1 MSLLEE
7 LPTDLRDAIADRYVL
22 ETQAGSGGMAF
33 VYRARDVRH
42 NRNVALKVLRP
53 YLSASLGPDR
63 FKREIDIAAR
73 LQHPNILPVFDSGE
87 AAGSLYYVMPFIEG
101 GSLRSHLVERGT
113 LPIEEALRI
122 TCEVGDALAWAHK
135 SGVMHRDIKPENILF
150 SAGHA
155 LVADFGIARAL
166 VGSDNSEG
174 MTQPGFGLGTPE
186 YMSPEQ
192 AFGEPNVDGR
202 TDLYAL
208 ACMFYE
214 MLTGSPPFHG
224 PATALLLQKTTRNAP
239 PPRVPLPL
247 AAHIEHTLLRALSR
261 DPDDRFASVD
271 DFIKSLSSASGEH
284 AISTRLNPAP
294 PRSIA
299 VLPFTNTGGDAQD
312 EYFSEGLTEELIH
325 ALGATKNLRVLGRM
339 TSFALRNR
347 SLESLRKDGELNV
360 DTVLQGS
367 VRRGGDRIRILAHL
381 VDASSGFEM
390 WSERYDRKLT
400 DVFEIQDEIT
410 RAIVDALRLELFAK
424 PSAETP
430 HDLGAYE
437 RYLEARYHWNRRTVT
452 GMQRSVKALREA
464 LTIDESFVAA
474 LAALAET
481 HVTLALYGGEPPES
495 AMRAARDAAKRAL
508 ALQPELGEALS
519 ALACVRAFWD
529 WDWKGATADFRRA
542 IDSSPQYPIAHQWY
556 AMHSLVPRGQFP
568 LAQREL
574 TRAKELDPL
583 SPAIAVSIGL
593 TSFFARDYDA
603 AAETFEALLV
613 RDAEFAPAHAFLGQV
628 QAEQGKF
635 FESAQHLHKALDLA
649 SESPEFLAAMG
660 VSYSRAGDKQGA
672 QRVLDRLAERGKAG
686 YVSPVLFAQV
696 HAAMG
701 NTAQALDALD
711 AARALRATD
720 LVWIGV
726 RPVFDAL
733 RTEERFTELL
743 DAIGLP

>member
-1 MSLLEE
+1 
-7 LPTDLRDAIADRYVL
+7 
-22 ETQAGSGGMAF
+22 MAF

-53 YLSASLGPDR
+53 YLSASLGPER

-87 AAGSLYYVMPFIEG
+87 AAGALYYVMPFIEG
-101 GSLRSHLVERGT
+101 GSLRSRLIERDT
-113 LPIEEALRI
+113 LPIDEALSI
-122 TCEVGDALAWAHK
+122 TREVGDALAWAHK

-166 VGSDNSEG
+166 VERGETSEA
-174 MTQPGFGLGTPE
+174 MTLPGIGLGTPE

-192 AFGEPNVDGR
+192 AFGESNVDGR

-214 MLTGSPPFHG
+214 MLTGSPPFSG

-239 PPRVPLPL
+239 PPRAPLPL
-247 AAHIEHTLLRALSR
+247 AAHVEHTLLRALSR
-261 DPDDRFASVD
+261 NPDDRFASVEE
-271 DFIKSLSSASGEH
+271 FLKALSSSG
-284 AISTRLNPAP
+284 AYPVPARAVP
-294 PRSIA
+294 ATPRSIA
-299 VLPFTNTGGDAQD
+299 VLPFVNTGGDAQD
-312 EYFSEGLTEELIH
+312 EYFSDGLTEELIH
-325 ALGATKNLRVLGRM
+325 ALGTTKGLRVLGRI

-347 SLESLRKDGELNV
+347 TLESLRKDGELNV

-367 VRRGGDRIRILAHL
+367 VRRGGDRLRILAHL
-381 VDASSGFEM
+381 IDARTGFEM
-390 WSERYDRKLT
+390 WSERYDRLLT
-400 DVFEIQDEIT
+400 DVFEIQDDIT

-424 PSAETP
+424 PVAEGP

-452 GMQRSVKALREA
+452 GMQRSVKALEEA
-464 LTIDESFVAA
+464 LTIDGSFVAA

-481 HVTLALYGGEPPES
+481 HVTLALYGGAPPEP
-495 AMRAARDAAKRAL
+495 AMRAAREAAKRAL
-508 ALQPELGEALS
+508 ELQPDLGEALS

-529 WDWKGATADFRRA
+529 WDWKGAAADFRRA
-542 IDSSPQYPIAHQWY
+542 IDASPQYPIAHQWY

-574 TRAKELDPL
+574 LHAKELDPL

-593 TSFFARDYDA
+593 TSFFARDFDA

-613 RDAEFAPAHAFLGQV
+613 RDADFAPAHAFLGQV

-635 FESAQHLHKALDLA
+635 FESTQHLQRSIDLA
-649 SESPEFLAAMG
+649 ADSVEFIAALG
-660 VSYSRAGDKQGA
+660 VSYARAGDMHSA
-672 QRVLDRLAERGKAG
+672 QRVLDRLAERGKTG

-696 HAAMG
+696 HAAMDHK
-701 NTAQALDALD
+701 TEALDALD

-720 LVWIGV
+720 LAWIGV

-733 RTEERFTELL
+733 RGELRFTELL

>member
-1 MSLLEE
+1 MSEE
-7 LPTDLRDAIADRYVL
+7 LPTELCNALAERYVL
-22 ETQAGSGGMAF
+22 EAKAGSGGMAY

-42 NRNVALKVLRP
+42 NRTVALKVLRP

-87 AAGSLYYVMPFIEG
+87 AAGGLYYVMPFIDG
-101 GSLRSHLVERGT
+101 GSLRARILEKGT
-113 LPIEEALRI
+113 LPLDEALRI

-166 VGSDNSEG
+166 VEKGESGEG
-174 MTQPGFGLGTPE
+174 MTLPGFGLGTPE

-192 AFGEPNVDGR
+192 AFGEANVDGR

-214 MLTGSPPFHG
+214 MLTGSPPFRG

-247 AAHIEHTLLRALSR
+247 AAHVEHTLLRALSR
-261 DPDDRFASVD
+261 DPDDRFASVEE
-271 DFIKSLSSASGEH
+271 FIRALSSSG
-284 AISTRLNPAP
+284 AYVAPLRSGQAPA
-294 PRSIA
+294 RSIA
-299 VLPFTNTGGDAQD
+299 VLPFTNSGGDTQD
-312 EYFSEGLTEELIH
+312 EYFAEGLTEELIH
-325 ALGATKNLRVLGRM
+325 ALGATKGLRVLGRI
-339 TSFALRNR
+339 TSFALRDR

-360 DTVLQGS
+360 DAVLQGS
-367 VRRGGDRIRILAHL
+367 VRRGGERLRILAHL
-381 VDASSGFEM
+381 IDARTGFEM
-390 WSERYDRKLT
+390 WSERYDRMLT
-400 DVFEIQDEIT
+400 DVFEIQDDIT
-410 RAIVDALRLELFAK
+410 RAIVEALRLELIGK
-424 PSAETP
+424 PATEAV

-452 GMQRSVKALREA
+452 GMQRSAKSLKEA
-464 LTIDESFVAA
+464 IAIDASFVAA

-481 HVTLALYGGEPPES
+481 YVTLAMYGGEPPEM
-495 AMRAARDAAKRAL
+495 AMLAAREAAKSAL

-529 WDWKGATADFRRA
+529 WDWKGAAADFRRA
-542 IDSSPQYPIAHQWY
+542 IDASPQYPTAHQWY
-556 AMHSLVPRGQFP
+556 AMHALVPRGQFP
-568 LAQREL
+568 LAYREL
-574 TRAKELDPL
+574 LRAKELDPL
-583 SPAIAVSIGL
+583 SPTVAVSIGL
-593 TSFFARDYDA
+593 TDFFARDFDA
-603 AAETFEALLV
+603 AAATFESLLQ
-613 RDAEFAPAHAFLGQV
+613 RDPDFAPAHAFLGQV

-635 FESAQHLHKALDLA
+635 FDSAQHLQRSLELA
-649 SESPEFLAAMG
+649 GDSPEFIAAMG
-660 VSYSRAGDKQGA
+660 VSCARAGDQHGA
-672 QRVLDRLAERGKAG
+672 QQVLHRLAERGKAG

-701 NTAQALDALD
+701 NNSAALNALDD
-711 AARALRATD
+711 ARSLRATD
-720 LVWIGV
+720 LAWIGV

-733 RTEERFTELL
+733 RGEERFTELL

>member
-1 MSLLEE
+1 MEE
-7 LPTDLRDAIADRYVL
+7 LPTELRDALADRYLL
-22 ETQAGSGGMAF
+22 EARAGSGGMAY

-42 NRNVALKVLRP
+42 NRNVAIKVLRP
-53 YLSASLGPDR
+53 YLSTSLGPER

-87 AAGSLYYVMPFIEG
+87 AAGALYYVMPFIEG
-101 GSLRSHLVERGT
+101 GSLRSRLTERDT
-113 LPIEEALRI
+113 LPIDEATRI
-122 TCEVGDALAWAHK
+122 TCEVGDALAWAHR

-166 VGSDNSEG
+166 VEQGESSER

-192 AFGEPNVDGR
+192 AFGESNVDGR

-214 MLTGSPPFHG
+214 MLTGSPPFSG

-239 PPRVPLPL
+239 RPRAPLPL
-247 AAHIEHTLLRALSR
+247 AAHVEHTLLRALSR
-261 DPDDRFASVD
+261 DPDDRYATVE
-271 DFIKSLSSASGEH
+271 DFIKALSSPTGSYPVVPRPG
-284 AISTRLNPAP
+284 P
-294 PRSIA
+294 PQARSIA

-312 EYFSEGLTEELIH
+312 EYFTEGLTEELIH
-325 ALGATKNLRVLGRM
+325 ALGATKGLRVLGRM

-347 SLESLRKDGELNV
+347 TLESLRKDGDLNV
-360 DTVLQGS
+360 DTLLQGS
-367 VRRGGDRIRILAHL
+367 VRRGGERLRILAHL
-381 VDASSGFEM
+381 VDTRTGFEI
-390 WSERYDRKLT
+390 WSERYDRMLT
-400 DVFEIQDEIT
+400 DVFEIQDDIT
-410 RAIVDALRLELFAK
+410 RAIVDALRVELLAK
-424 PSAETP
+424 PPAEAM
-430 HDLGAYE
+430 HDVGAYE

-452 GMQRSVKALREA
+452 GMQRSVKALHEA
-464 LTIDESFVAA
+464 LAIDASFVAA

-481 HVTLALYGGEPPES
+481 HVTLALYGGEPPEP

-508 ALQPELGEALS
+508 ELQPELGEALS

-529 WDWKGATADFRRA
+529 WDWKGAAADFRRA
-542 IDSSPQYPIAHQWY
+542 IDASPQYPIAHQWY
-556 AMHSLVPRGQFP
+556 AMHALVPRGQFP

-574 TRAKELDPL
+574 LRAKELDPL

-593 TSFFARDYDA
+593 TNFFARDFDT
-603 AAETFEALLV
+603 AAETFETLLL
-613 RDAEFAPAHAFLGQV
+613 RDADFAPAHAFLGQV

-635 FESAQHLHKALDLA
+635 FESIRHLQRALDLG
-649 SESPEFLAAMG
+649 SDSPEFIAAMG
-660 VSYSRAGDKQGA
+660 VSYARSGDMHSA
-672 QRVLDRLAERGKAG
+672 QRVLDRLAEGGKSG

-701 NTAQALDALD
+701 NSGAALDALD
-711 AARALRATD
+711 AARELRATD
-720 LVWIGV
+720 LAWIGV

-733 RTEERFTELL
+733 RTEPRFTELL
-743 DAIGLP
+743 DSIGLP